1 MHGLLIIAA
10 TIASVA
16 SCESNP
22 RSTADEFGVI
32 TLNADDGVVF
42 ATGEIIP
49 GDKFNQVDLLATENG
64 DRIRLATGGPTTTKP
79 NPIIWFESAG
89 GMLETY
95 SSLDEVPYD
104 KPSSETG
111 AAMLKTDT
119 GLGFVLENYTSS
131 GFTKGWIRSAT
142 ASEVVIEYEIFE

>member
-1 MHGLLIIAA
+1 
-10 TIASVA
+10 
-16 SCESNP
+16 
-22 RSTADEFGVI
+22 
-32 TLNADDGVVF
+32 
-42 ATGEIIP
+42 
-49 GDKFNQVDLLATENG
+49 KFNQVDLLATENG

-104 KPSSETG
+104 KPASETG
-111 AAMLKTDT
+111 AAMLKTET